1 MINYLLSEV
10 VIMRNRKLE
19 TDKEKENKK
28 ETVKKNI
35 EEWHKKEKINIIEQR
50 KEYMNYMKGVMHK
63 KGFNPKLKKDKFL
76 GGVRGKG

>member
-1 MINYLLSEV
+1 MKNEKIE
-10 VIMRNRKLE
+10 M
-19 TDKEKENKK
+19 DKEKDSKK
-28 ETVKKNI
+28 EITKKKM
-35 EEWHKKEKINIIEQR
+35 EEWHKKEKIKIIEQR